1 MWRMVI
7 YSYRQSFLTKFT
19 RLPKQIKIGHARLT
33 QNTSF
38 LREEEETLTDLMYLG
53 RKTTDERHN
62 SATRVVAV
70 FPLLCTWRNSARWLP
85 RTEKLLFSKDKGKG
99 GESKKS
105 KGAWGELY
113 LSQRCWERCFLRA
126 QKSSNT
132 RIYTQKKRSQAVLKQ
147 SSQFGKIYGKGIL
160 TKAKLP

>member
-1 MWRMVI
+1 MWWIVI

-53 RKTTDERHN
+53 SKTTDERRN

-85 RTEKLLFSKDKGKG
+85 RTEKLLFYKDKGKG
-99 GESKKS
+99 GECKKN
-105 KGAWGELY
+105 KGAWGEFY
-113 LSQRCWERCFLRA
+113 LSQRCWERCLLRA
-126 QKSSNT
+126 PKSSNT
-132 RIYTQKKRSQAVLKQ
+132 RIYTQRRREARLCSNSPVSLEKYTEKES
-147 SSQFGKIYGKGIL
+147 
-160 TKAKLP
+160 